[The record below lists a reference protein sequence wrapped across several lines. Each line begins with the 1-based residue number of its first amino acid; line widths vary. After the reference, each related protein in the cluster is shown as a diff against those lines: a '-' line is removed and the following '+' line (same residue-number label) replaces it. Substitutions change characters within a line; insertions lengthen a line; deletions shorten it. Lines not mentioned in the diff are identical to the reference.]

1 MQDPFSDVLEL
12 VGVRSSVYFQKDFLS
27 PWCMS
32 VSNTGFAQFHIIVR
46 GKAVVTHVGETH
58 EVLAGDVVFFPKGAS
73 HLIGDAPESTPMSG
87 QDVIASMAQ
96 GNEPFVE
103 GGAATRMICGH
114 FEYDFECTHSLVED
128 LPPIILLRSAD
139 LPAMDHLFG
148 LVQLIVRESASDAPG
163 KDVVVR
169 RLSDGLLVTILR
181 AYLETRKQDAGFYRG
196 LADRR
201 LARAVAAIHSNTG
214 DNLTVVCHALHF
226 CIISNRRLEN
236 RRALTPRIGNC
247 LSLGRL
253 CVTPPTRL
261 KRSHIARATTRHRRF
276 HGPSMGVLASHQ
288 PSFAAK
294 VRLIDLNLAGLRRA
308 PAANAASGR
317 SAIAAECAGQINTS

>member
-46 GKAVVTHVGETH
+46 GKAVVTHSGETH

-96 GNEPFVE
+96 GNEPFAE

-114 FEYDFECTHSLVED
+114 FEYDFECTHSLLED
-128 LPPIILLRSAD
+128 LPHIILLRSAD

-148 LVQLIVRESASDAPG
+148 LVQLIVRESATDAPG

-201 LARAVAAIHSNTG
+201 LARAIAAIHSNAG
-214 DNLTVVCHALHF
+214 DNLTVG
-226 CIISNRRLEN
+226 E
-236 RRALTPRIGNC
+236 
-247 LSLGRL
+247 
-253 CVTPPTRL
+253 
-261 KRSHIARATTRHRRF
+261 
-276 HGPSMGVLASHQ
+276 LA
-288 PSFAAK
+288 
-294 VRLIDLNLAGLRRA
+294 
-308 PAANAASGR
+308 
-317 SAIAAECAGQINTS
+317 AIAGMSRASFLHHFKSQVGKSAGAYATHWKLLKSRAALRNTADTVETIAHCAGYNSTSAFSRAFRGCFGITPTEFRGQGAPD